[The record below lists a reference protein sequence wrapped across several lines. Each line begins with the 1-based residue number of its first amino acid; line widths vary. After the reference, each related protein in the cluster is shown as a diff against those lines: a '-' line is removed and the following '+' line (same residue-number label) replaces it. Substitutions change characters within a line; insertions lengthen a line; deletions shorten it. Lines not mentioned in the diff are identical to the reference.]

1 MKRIAVYGVWAVYF
15 GVALFCQLV
24 APNRFHIVFFA
35 FPVNVALL
43 SLVGVSLWILYKEK
57 PHSRLAILL
66 SAPITTFL
74 LVAVSLLTFLVMG
87 FTSWLTSASWWLFF
101 VLTALS
107 ANLLFVIFRGFRKDR
122 PYRLRFLFNHIG
134 LFADLPGVPIPGNG
148 DYGYRAMRLRT
159 RFSLPMG
166 SVPDGGRESSWK
178 NSLWH
183 IISME
188 CRIVTRPG

>member
-43 SLVGVSLWILYKEK
+43 SLVGVSLCILYKEML
-57 PHSRLAILL
+57 HSSLAISL

-134 LFADLPGVPIPGNG
+134 LFLALVCGFAGSADT
-148 DYGYRAMRLRT
+148 RQWRLRVSGDEVT
-159 RFSLPMG
+159 HEVFS
-166 SVPDGGRESSWK
+166 PDGERARWRQGS
-178 NSLWH
+178 
-183 IISME
+183 
-188 CRIVTRPG
+188 